1 MCSYH
6 SLAAPKGK
14 FICFDSIVVE
24 QRLHKHGHTY
34 KQACGDG
41 SGEHADRRACLLDN
55 MSTGVYAFSVP
66 QQGKTSPLDR
76 PAAWPRG
83 TQAPSTSS

>member
-24 QRLHKHGHTY
+24 QRLHKHANIY
-34 KQACGDG
+34 KRVGMGLRARGQACM
-41 SGEHADRRACLLDN
+41 L
-55 MSTGVYAFSVP
+55 
-66 QQGKTSPLDR
+66 
-76 PAAWPRG
+76 PR
-83 TQAPSTSS
+83 